1 MQVVNSTSRPAGYGY
16 PSTVRDSEAQ
26 AVTIGQSLFG
36 RSAVFVAGNL
46 AYKAISLFAVP
57 ILARLLAPAELG
69 LLDLSVVFAG
79 GVGLLAGAGLENAV
93 ARLRASDAPEPR
105 VWGSALTV
113 LVGAIILVVAVSLV
127 FGAELSTLL
136 TGTSAHQQL
145 FRAAAVY
152 GSGMAVGTAGLN
164 AVRLRGTAWQ
174 YAISAFVLVTAEM
187 GAALGLAAR
196 ASDPVLPIV
205 YAWSG
210 IGFVG
215 GILLLVWQLDGV
227 HTPNRG
233 TVAGL
238 LRFGLPLV
246 PAALAWVIG
255 DLAIRSTLGQSASL
269 GSLGAYGIAVRIVSV
284 LSLAVAG
291 FGLAWHPHLYAA
303 PAASTMSLARV
314 ALLRLAV
321 TLSTLGALL
330 AAASPEI
337 VRLLGG
343 PAYLSATSAV
353 GPLAAGSVF
362 LGVQVVASA
371 AYGTEHR
378 TTPIAVASVLGAIT
392 QVVVAPVIV
401 PALSVAGAAIASMA
415 GYAVAASWLVIGMPG
430 LLAASSRSG
439 RRWAALLA
447 SGIGLL
453 IFSVLDL
460 GSQPIVRFL
469 IALSLVVLALAT
481 LLSARATES
490 VDLGSDGAE

>member
-1 MQVVNSTSRPAGYGY
+1 MHDTRAN
-16 PSTVRDSEAQ
+16 
-26 AVTIGQSLFG
+26 AVKIGESLFG

-69 LLDLSVVFAG
+69 LLDISVVFAG
-79 GVGLLAGAGLENAV
+79 GIGLVAGAGLENAV
-93 ARLRASDAPEPR
+93 ARLRASDADEPR
-105 VWGSALTV
+105 VWGSALAV
-113 LVGAIILVVAVSLV
+113 LVVAITFVVVVSAL
-127 FGAELSTLL
+127 FGPQLSTLL
-136 TGTSAHQQL
+136 TGTTAHRQL
-145 FRAAAVY
+145 FFAAAVY
-152 GSGMAVGTAGLN
+152 GSGMAAGTAGLN

-174 YAISAFVLVTAEM
+174 YALSAFVLVTAEM
-187 GAALGLAAR
+187 GVALALAAR
-196 ASDPVLPIV
+196 VPDPLLRIV

-215 GILLLVWQLDGV
+215 GSILLVWQLRGV
-227 HTPNRG
+227 RAPNRG
-233 TVAGL
+233 TVTGL

-303 PAASTMSLARV
+303 PPASMMIVARG

-321 TLSTLGALL
+321 TLSTLGACL
-330 AAASPEI
+330 AVASPEI
-337 VRLLGG
+337 VRFLGG

-371 AYGTEHR
+371 AYGTQHR
-378 TTPIAVASVLGAIT
+378 TAPIAVASVLGAAT
-392 QVVVAPVIV
+392 QVVLAPLII
-401 PALSVAGAAIASMA
+401 PALGIAGAAIASMA
-415 GYAVAASWLVIGMPG
+415 GYVVAACWLVMGMPG

-439 RRWAALLA
+439 RMWAAVLA

-453 IFSVLDL
+453 IFGVVDL
-460 GSQPIVRFL
+460 SNQPVVRYL
-469 IALSLVVLALAT
+469 IGLALVVLALAT
-481 LLSARATES
+481 VLSARP
-490 VDLGSDGAE
+490 AEAVQEQADRANEDRGQRS